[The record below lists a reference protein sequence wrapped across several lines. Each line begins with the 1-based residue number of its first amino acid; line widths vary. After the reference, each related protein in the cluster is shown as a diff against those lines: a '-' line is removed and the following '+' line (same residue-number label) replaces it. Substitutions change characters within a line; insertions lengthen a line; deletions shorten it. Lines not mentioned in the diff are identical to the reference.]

1 MRLSKFVIITL
12 CVTVFLVISSYMPL
26 VQSFENQNP
35 LDIDPLV
42 DLTVTFELLKI
53 RSLEKYDNH
62 LNFREYIDRYSYPDF
77 YLKVWINDE
86 LFQSPV
92 WKNTRYIY

>member
-1 MRLSKFVIITL
+1 MRLSKLATITL
-12 CVTVFLVISSYMPL
+12 CITVFLVISSYMPL
-26 VQSFENQNP
+26 VQSFENKNTI
-35 LDIDPLV
+35 DIDPLV

-77 YLKVWINDE
+77 YLKV
-86 LFQSPV
+86 
-92 WKNTRYIY
+92 